1 MKQRQRSLIKLRE
14 RQPKAT
20 LIPFN
25 VDSLALP
32 LYLRLPLYLSL
43 SLSWQLELPTNSNSQ
58 PTRSFG
64 QLVEDLTCV
73 CNLVAFHFSRKVVR
87 LFCWLFIT
95 FALVSL
101 QFVGF
106 PTRFSRCQCRC
117 RCHCCCLCFNFIP
130 GIVSFMTNKQTF
142 GELRRRV
149 TCGLRKVPSVSEN
162 FAGKRKSN
170 GINKQPH
177 TGTER
182 ERGETARKRG
192 KLAKQK
198 RTWKWEWK

>member
-25 VDSLALP
+25 AVSVSLSLFPTLSVSFLP
-32 LYLRLPLYLSL
+32 IQLPNCLSL
-43 SLSWQLELPTNSNSQ
+43 SLSVSLTHRLLPA
-58 PTRSFG
+58 PFG
-64 QLVEDLTCV
+64 EFVEDLTCV

-106 PTRFSRCQCRC
+106 PTRSPLSLSFSLCQLPS
-117 RCHCCCLCFNFIP
+117 CLCFNFSP

-142 GELRRRV
+142 
-149 TCGLRKVPSVSEN
+149 EN
-162 FAGKRKSN
+162 FDVAVAV
-170 GINKQPH
+170 
-177 TGTER
+177 E
-182 ERGETARKRG
+182 
-192 KLAKQK
+192 
-198 RTWKWEWK
+198 